1 MTQKELLYLMD
12 IVNHLK
18 HFTENLNC
26 VKCNLSEDTSK
37 QLVSTVMEDAKGAY
51 EEYTGLVFS
60 GGNC

>member
-1 MTQKELLYLMD
+1 MD

-26 VKCNLSEDTSK
+26 MKCNLSDESSK
-37 QLVSTVMEDAKGAY
+37 QLVKAVIDDSKGAY
-51 EEYTGLVFS
+51 DEYTGLILS

>member
-26 VKCNLSEDTSK
+26 MKFNLSDESSK
-37 QLVSTVMEDAKGAY
+37 QLVKAVIDDAKGAY
-51 EEYTGLVFS
+51 DEYTGLILS

>member
-18 HFTENLNC
+18 RFTENLNC
-26 VKCNLSEDTSK
+26 MKCNLSDESSK
-37 QLVSTVMEDAKGAY
+37 QLVKAVIDDAKGAY
-51 EEYTGLVFS
+51 DEYTGLILS